1 MLVERIPEWALTTAD
16 EASLVEL
23 LARAFDTD
31 YGGRSFFQQRH
42 HLRLVIREDN
52 AVVGHMAL
60 LWRAVRL
67 EGRLVTV
74 AGLAEVATDPERR
87 GKGIATTLLKAA
99 IAEARVS
106 PAEFLLLFGTAPLYA
121 GAGFHKAGNRLIH
134 LGLRDAVTGALH
146 REPAETLMVLPLRGG
161 AWDETAELDLLGH
174 IF

>member
-1 MLVERIPEWALTTAD
+1 MSSCWPVR
-16 EASLVEL
+16 
-23 LARAFDTD
+23 FDTD

-52 AVVGHMAL
+52 AVVGHGP
-60 LWRAVRL
+60 AVAGGAAGR
-67 EGRLVTV
+67 RLVTV

-146 REPAETLMVLPLRGG
+146 REPAETLMVLPLRG
-161 AWDETAELDLLGH
+161 AGH
-174 IF
+174 GMRRRA